1 MKLWGWPLLNKFRHP
16 DKTPL
21 FCLVFGDQFLVTF
34 RWLAAQNYYVHKT
47 CFREIANIQR
57 TYVPLCGHTT
67 FVLLTLASSMTIIDK
82 ITIFCNDVNKTST
95 SVELL
100 TINILRYMS
109 QRSDVGLGIKSMARL
124 KTFVEEWN
132 GHNAFVH
139 PLQFDELLQ

>member
-1 MKLWGWPLLNKFRHP
+1 
-16 DKTPL
+16 
-21 FCLVFGDQFLVTF
+21 
-34 RWLAAQNYYVHKT
+34 
-47 CFREIANIQR
+47 
-57 TYVPLCGHTT
+57 LCGHTT

-82 ITIFCNDVNKTST
+82 ITIFCNEVNKTST